1 MTGGKPRATR
11 GTVRRLLDDRW
22 THVLLSHG
30 GGGMLTDS
38 LLGTAV
44 LPKLKNAA
52 LDELLDSAI
61 LEHGRDR
68 LALTI
73 DSYVVQ
79 PIEFPG
85 GDIGRLAVSGT
96 VNDLCVCGARP
107 LGIALSLILAE
118 GLPRATLERIVE
130 SIAATANEADVRI
143 VTGDTKIVGRGQAD
157 GLYITTA
164 GVGVVR
170 EALTLHPSRL
180 EEGDAVLINGPIGEH
195 GLAVMLARE
204 MPQVSSV
211 VRSDVAP
218 LSSLIHSLLDEVPEV
233 VFMRDPTRAG
243 LSGVLTD
250 LATRSGK
257 RIVIDEPSVPV
268 RIEALHAAEML
279 GLDVLEVANEGK
291 VVVVVRGRSTEKALD
306 VMRRH
311 PLGQQAAII
320 GRVEGDGEGLA
331 EIRTSIG
338 GRRVLLKPYGEQL
351 PRIC

>member
-1 MTGGKPRATR
+1 MSGGRTKTSKGP
-11 GTVRRLLDDRW
+11 VRRLIDDQW

-44 LPKLKNAA
+44 FPKLKNAA
-52 LDELLDSAI
+52 LDELLDSAV

-68 LALTI
+68 IALTI

-85 GDIGRLAVSGT
+85 GDIGRIAVSGT

-107 LGIALSLILAE
+107 LGIALSFILAE
-118 GLPRATLERIVE
+118 GLPRTTLERIVE
-130 SIAATANEADVRI
+130 SISATAKEAGVSI
-143 VTGDTKIVGRGQAD
+143 VTGDTKVVGRGQAD

-170 EALTLHPSRL
+170 ENVRLHPSRL
-180 EEGDAVLINGPIGEH
+180 EVGDAVLINGPIGEH

-218 LSSLIHSLLDEVPEV
+218 LSSLIHALLDEVPEV

-250 LATRSGK
+250 LATRSGR

-291 VVVVVRGRSTEKALD
+291 VVVVVRGNRAEKALE

-311 PLGQQAAII
+311 PLGRDSAII
-320 GRVEGDGEGLA
+320 GRVESGGEALA

>member
-1 MTGGKPRATR
+1 MSGGRNRAAKPP
-11 GTVRRLLDDRW
+11 RLIDEQW

-44 LPKLKNAA
+44 LPRLKNAA
-52 LDELLDSAI
+52 LDDLLDSAI
-61 LEHGRDR
+61 LEHGRER
-68 LALTI
+68 IALTI
-73 DSYVVQ
+73 DGYVVQ

-107 LGIALSLILAE
+107 LGIALSFILAE
-118 GLPRATLERIVE
+118 GLSRTTFERVVE
-130 SIAATANEADVRI
+130 SIATTAKEAGVTI
-143 VTGDTKIVGRGQAD
+143 VTGDTKVVGRGQAD

-170 EALTLHPSRL
+170 ENVSLHPTRL
-180 EEGDAVLINGPIGEH
+180 EVGDAVLVNGPIGEH

-204 MPQVSSV
+204 MPQVSSA

-218 LSSLIHSLLDEVPEV
+218 LSSLIHALLDDVPGV

-250 LATRSGK
+250 LAARSGK
-257 RIVIDEPSVPV
+257 RIVIDEATVPV
-268 RIEALHAAEML
+268 RTEALHAAEML

-291 VVVVVRGRSTEKALD
+291 VVVVVRGDSAETALRVMKA
-306 VMRRH
+306 H
-311 PLGQQAAII
+311 PLGRDSAII
-320 GRVEGDGEGLA
+320 GRVESGATGLC